1 MSNPTLLR
9 TETTNSPS
17 AAPKPG
23 GSASGTPSNPSHP
36 EQPYQTK
43 KGCLIMIAVFG
54 GLIALAVGAMLVTG
68 MLSDK

>member
-1 MSNPTLLR
+1 MSNPASPTPVR
-9 TETTNSPS
+9 SATTQSGSPPV
-17 AAPKPG
+17 APKPG
-23 GSASGTPSNPSHP
+23 HVAHQSP

-43 KGCLIMIAVFG
+43 KGCLIMMAVFG

>member
-9 TETTNSPS
+9 SETTPS
-17 AAPKPG
+17 ASKPG
-23 GSASGTPSNPSHP
+23 ASAPHGPDHP

-54 GLIALAVGAMLVTG
+54 GLIALTIATMLLTG
-68 MLSDK
+68 VLSGK